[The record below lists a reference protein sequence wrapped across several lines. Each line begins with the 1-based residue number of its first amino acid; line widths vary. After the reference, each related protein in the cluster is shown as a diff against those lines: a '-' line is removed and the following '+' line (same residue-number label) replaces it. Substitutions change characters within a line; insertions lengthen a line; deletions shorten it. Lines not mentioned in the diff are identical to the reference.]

1 MTRAETPIFVVDS
14 SVAYKWFNTDNESS
28 VTDALSLLRKH
39 VNAQALLAA
48 PAHLPAEV
56 FNGLR
61 YSNLDHDSISLA
73 AEALDEMEL
82 IYFPL
87 AVDLL
92 QHALQIAFSYDLT
105 INDALFPALAVQL
118 DCELV
123 TADRAHARVQ
133 ECPVRLL
140 L

>member
-1 MTRAETPIFVVDS
+1 MIQTDSPVFVVDS
-14 SVAYKWFNTDNESS
+14 SVAYKWFNDVEESA
-28 VTDALSLLRKH
+28 VAEALTLLRRH
-39 VNAQALLAA
+39 VDARALLAA

-56 FNGLR
+56 LNGLR

-73 AEALDEMEL
+73 AEALDELEL
-82 IYFPL
+82 VYFPL
-87 AVDLL
+87 SASLL
-92 QHALQIAFSYDLT
+92 KRALDIAFSYDLT

-140 L
+140 R

>member
-1 MTRAETPIFVVDS
+1 MISASSPVFVVDS
-14 SVAYKWFNTDNESS
+14 SVAYKWFNADNESS
-28 VTDALSLLRKH
+28 VSEALTLLRKH
-39 VNAQALLAA
+39 VDAEALLTA

-61 YSNLDHDSISLA
+61 YSKLDHQSLSLA

-87 AVDLL
+87 SASLL
-92 QHALQIAFSYDLT
+92 KHALEMALAYDLT
-105 INDALFPALAVQL
+105 IHDALFPALAVQL

-140 L
+140 R

>member
-1 MTRAETPIFVVDS
+1 MTHPRAPIYVVDS
-14 SVAYKWFNTDNESS
+14 SVAYKWFNAENENS
-28 VTDALSLLRKH
+28 VAEALDLLRRH
-39 VNAQALLAA
+39 VGSQALLAA

-61 YSNLDHDSISLA
+61 YSKLDHESIALA
-73 AEALDEMEL
+73 AEALEEIEL
-82 IYFPL
+82 AYFPL
-87 AVDLL
+87 SAELL
-92 QHALQIAFSYDLT
+92 KNALEIALAHDLT
-105 INDALFPALAVQL
+105 INDALFPALAIHL

-140 L
+140 R

>member
-1 MTRAETPIFVVDS
+1 MTRAGSPVFVVDS
-14 SVAYKWFNTDNESS
+14 SVAYKWFNAVDESA
-28 VTDALSLLRKH
+28 VAEALALLRRH
-39 VNAQALLAA
+39 VDARALLAA

-61 YSNLDHDSISLA
+61 YSNLDRDSISLA

-87 AVDLL
+87 SADLL
-92 QHALQIAFSYDLT
+92 KRALEIALSYELT

-140 L
+140 R